1 MKERG
6 IKGISLCS
14 KSFIEA
20 ELEQS
25 VTKGILQG
33 ISSTGDKEREKTHF
47 LTVSLKFYS
56 PVFLLLLTLFS
67 SLTRISLCKFSLLP
81 NVICL

>member
-1 MKERG
+1 M
-6 IKGISLCS
+6 
-14 KSFIEA
+14 A
-20 ELEQS
+20 
-25 VTKGILQG
+25 KGILQG
-33 ISSTGDKEREKTHF
+33 ISFTGDKERKKTHF

-81 NVICL
+81 NVVCLQSPLEKLNVLGL